1 MPRPLLAAL
10 IFALILMTA
19 ACPLRGADV
28 ASLRFEKDV
37 RPLLETYCFACHGGE
52 KVKGDVNFAPARSD
66 YAIQADPKLW
76 QHVLTQL
83 SDQTMPPAGKPQPAM
98 PQRQLLID
106 YITHRLDNLDLA
118 KLPKDPG
125 RVTLHRLNRNEY
137 NNTIRDLLGV
147 DTRPA
152 DTFPADGGGGG
163 GFDNN
168 ADTLFVPPVLME
180 MYLKAAGEVL
190 AATDSSRL
198 ITAKPEGG
206 KSPRDAARQCIE
218 RFATRAFRRPATS
231 AEVDRLL
238 SIFDRAYEKFSRDPP
253 ALSAVEGKGSAPR
266 DPFADS
272 LKLACKAILVSPH
285 FLFRVEHDQPTK
297 DAYPINHFEL
307 ATRLSYFI
315 WSSMPDDELFKLAGE
330 AKLHDDSVLDQQVRR
345 MLKDP
350 KSKALAEHFG
360 GQWLGFVAL
369 RTTANPDR
377 KKFPQFTP
385 ALRDAFYDEAVAFV
399 DSVFRDDRTLLT
411 LIDADY
417 TFANEA
423 LAKHYALKT
432 PEKVKGQE
440 LRRVTLGDKSRG
452 GVLGLGAIHTVTSY
466 PLRTSPVLRGK
477 WVLETILGSPPPP
490 PPPEAGKLPE
500 DDTPVAG
507 QSLRQQLEKHRRD
520 ANCASCHAR
529 MDPLGFAL
537 ENFDAIGRW
546 RDKDPSDKPVDSAG
560 TLPTGETVTGPA
572 ELRAVLLKK
581 KDAFT
586 HTVAEKMLAYALGRG
601 LEPYDRVPMKK
612 ITDEVAAGGYKS
624 ATLVSAIA
632 RSYPFRY
639 RRNP

>member
-1 MPRPLLAAL
+1 MRLALLAAL
-10 IFALILMTA
+10 ILTTA
-19 ACPLRGADV
+19 AGLPLRAADV
-28 ASLRFEKDV
+28 ASLRFDKDV
-37 RPLLETYCFACHGGE
+37 RPLLETYCFNCHGGGD
-52 KVKGDVNFAPARSD
+52 KAKGDVTLASAKSD
-66 YAIQADPKLW
+66 DAIQADPKLW
-76 QHVLTQL
+76 QRILTQL
-83 SDQTMPPAGKPQPAM
+83 SDQTMPPASKPQPTM
-98 PQRQLLID
+98 LQRQLLID

-118 KLPKDPG
+118 KLPKDPS
-125 RVTLHRLNRNEY
+125 RVTIRRLNRNEY

-147 DTRPA
+147 NTRPA

-190 AATDSSRL
+190 AAAESSRFASIRPGDGRSL
-198 ITAKPEGG
+198 WQG
-206 KSPRDAARQCIE
+206 ARESIKA
-218 RFATRAFRRPATS
+218 FATRAWRRPVTDD
-231 AEVDRLL
+231 EINRLL
-238 SIFDRAYEKFSRDPP
+238 PLFDRAYARLVVSKS
-253 ALSAVEGKGSAPR
+253 K
-266 DPFADS
+266 DPFADA
-272 LKLACKAILVSPH
+272 LRVVGRAVLVSPH
-285 FLFRVEHDQPTK
+285 FLFRVERDQPTAE
-297 DAYPINHFEL
+297 AYQISDYEL
-307 ATRLSYFI
+307 ASRLSYFV
-315 WSSMPDDELFKLAGE
+315 WASMPDDELFALARDG
-330 AKLHDDSVLDQQVRR
+330 KLHDDSVIDQQVRR

-360 GQWLGFVAL
+360 GQWLGFGAL

-385 ALRDAFYDEAVAFV
+385 ALRDAFYDQAVEFV
-399 DSVFRDDRTLLT
+399 DSIFREDQSLLT

-417 TFANEA
+417 TFVNEA
-423 LAKHYALKT
+423 LAKHYGLKT
-432 PEKVKGQE
+432 PEKIKGQE
-440 LRRVTLGDKSRG
+440 LRRIALSDKTRG
-452 GVLGLGAIHTVTSY
+452 GVLGLGAIQTVTSF

-477 WVLETILGSPPPP
+477 WVLETILGAAPPP

-500 DDTPVAG
+500 DDAPVAG
-507 QSLRQQLEKHRRD
+507 LSPREQLERHRKD

-529 MDPLGFAL
+529 MDPLGFGL

-546 RDKDPSDKPVDSAG
+546 RDKDGAGKPIDAVG
-560 TLPTGETVTGPA
+560 TLPTGEKVTGPA

-586 HTVAEKMLAYALGRG
+586 HTLAEKMLAYALGRG
-601 LEPYDRVPMKK
+601 LEPYDRVATKK
-612 ITDEVAAGGYKS
+612 ISDELAKSEYKS